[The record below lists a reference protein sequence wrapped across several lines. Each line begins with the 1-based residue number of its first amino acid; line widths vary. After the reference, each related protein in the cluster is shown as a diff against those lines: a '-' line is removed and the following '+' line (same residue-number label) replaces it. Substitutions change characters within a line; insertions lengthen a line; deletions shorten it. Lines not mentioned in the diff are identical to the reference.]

1 MTTLVVD
8 GYNAIYAIPEVRS
21 RLEESLQAAREAIT
35 VISREYARSSGY
47 IDDVRVVFDGDDKYR
62 YLDKFNVGR
71 DPSQVFSRTGSGDE
85 KIIEVVKR
93 YAQKGKV
100 ILASNDNYVR
110 NNARGYGAGLIRSDD
125 LICGKRSK
133 KKAPPRNNQKPGKS
147 VRDEITRVYRRI
159 LGI

>member
-21 RLEESLQAAREAIT
+21 RLKESLQAAREAIT
-35 VISREYARSSGY
+35 VISRKYARSSGY

-62 YLDKFNVGR
+62 YLDKFNIGR
-71 DPSQVFSRTGSGDE
+71 DPNQVFSRTGSGDE

-93 YAQKGKV
+93 CAEKGKV

-110 NNARGYGAGLIRSDD
+110 NNARGYGAGLVRSDD
-125 LICGKRSK
+125 LICGKKTK
-133 KKAPPRNNQKPGKS
+133 KKSSVRSDPKPGRA
-147 VRDEITRVYRRI
+147 VLDEITRVYKRI
-159 LGI
+159 LGA